1 MLTGNK
7 NFGPATFFA
16 NDSNYKT
23 ATSTTGA
30 SKKALKRREIEFVS
44 AVSASE
50 ALRHRQPSGRF
61 QLFLLFSKFP
71 RARMHSRA
79 PDIFPDF
86 RGAVEAREKKKPSAT
101 FVVVVDVVVATAFCG
116 AVVGSK
122 ASCRRRQSSRRKHFI
137 CRKKRRFRQRPP
149 FRLRIRLF
157 PAKCFRRKKSRLHFS
172 HRFDTI
178 IA

>member
-30 SKKALKRREIEFVS
+30 SKKALKWREIEFVS

-61 QLFLLFSKFP
+61 QLFLPFSKSP
-71 RARMHSRA
+71 RARMHCRA

-86 RGAVEAREKKKPSAT
+86 RGAVEAREKKS
-101 FVVVVDVVVATAFCG
+101 
-116 AVVGSK
+116 
-122 ASCRRRQSSRRKHFI
+122 RRRLSSSSLTSSSQ
-137 CRKKRRFRQRPP
+137 RRFTAPSSVRKLLVDADKVRVGN
-149 FRLRIRLF
+149 ILF
-157 PAKCFRRKKSRLHFS
+157 VEKNVVFGKGLLFGFEFALFRRNVFGEKKVGFIFR
-172 HRFDTI
+172 
-178 IA
+178 IAT

>member
-50 ALRHRQPSGRF
+50 ALRHRLPSGRF
-61 QLFLLFSKFP
+61 QLFLPFSKFP

-86 RGAVEAREKKKPSAT
+86 RGAVEAREKKS
-101 FVVVVDVVVATAFCG
+101 
-116 AVVGSK
+116 
-122 ASCRRRQSSRRKHFI
+122 RRRLSSSSLTSSSQ
-137 CRKKRRFRQRPP
+137 RRFAAPSSVRKLLVDADKVRVGN
-149 FRLRIRLF
+149 ILF
-157 PAKCFRRKKSRLHFS
+157 VEKNVVFGKGLLFGFEFAFFRRNVFGEKKVGFIFR
-172 HRFDTI
+172 
-178 IA
+178 IAT